1 MSNPLPFA
9 KHLANLESAK
19 PPIEDAVKA
28 IVERA
33 KTLADKEGKRK
44 APQEAIAAF
53 AHIRDLMKALEKAE
67 EAVKKA
73 LTAHI
78 EAGGPVEAGEYAL
91 SVVEQERTT
100 VKWEEVAT
108 AAAQKIATLEGRPFN
123 AANYVSTI
131 KDGTEPTIVKMLKV
145 VKVSG
150 A

>member
-1 MSNPLPFA
+1 MSALPFA
-9 KHLANLESAK
+9 KHLANLESVK
-19 PPIEDAVKA
+19 PAMDDAVAA
-28 IVERA
+28 IVERS
-33 KTLADKEGKRK
+33 KTLADKEGKRQ

-53 AHIRDLMKALEKAE
+53 AHIRDLMKSLEKAE
-67 EAVKKA
+67 DAIKKA

-91 SVVEQERTT
+91 SLATQNRTT

-123 AANYVSTI
+123 AANYVATI
-131 KDGTEPTIVKMLKV
+131 KAETEPTPVKVLKV
-145 VKVSG
+145 VKVAG